1 MSPLNMVFQLG
12 DTPNSK
18 FRYIRHKSKLS
29 HVEANRYVTRSPFL
43 QVPSGEATKWP
54 EKETN
59 PWNGGGLSISCLEV
73 WEQGAQ
79 NKIRY
84 PRSCKVKKTTEKYRN
99 NIATHALRTHTYINI
114 LYIWWYTNARTQ
126 IIPILSKP
134 RSVKYLSQDQHR
146 PSMFAATNHH
156 L

>member
-1 MSPLNMVFQLG
+1 MSPLNMVFQSG

-18 FRYIRHKSKLS
+18 FLYIRHKSKLS

-43 QVPSGEATKWP
+43 RVPSGEAPKWP
-54 EKETN
+54 EKGTH
-59 PWNGGGLSISCLEV
+59 PSNGGGLSISCLEV
-73 WEQGAQ
+73 WKQGAQ

-84 PRSCKVKKTTEKYRN
+84 TRSCKVKKRTDTYRN
-99 NIATHALRTHTYINI
+99 NIAAHTHTHTHIYI
-114 LYIWWYTNARTQ
+114 WYTNARTQ
-126 IIPILSKP
+126 NIPILSKP
-134 RSVKYLSQDQHR
+134 RSEKYLSQDQHR